1 MAKKIPK
8 IVREIQ
14 KNPPHEIDYSY
25 QKNISYSQISMFK
38 QCQRKWMLHYKD
50 KISQRDVSIYLVF
63 GIAIHEVIQDYLTV
77 FYSKSKVKA
86 NEIDLE
92 SLFQRKNL

>member
-8 IVREIQ
+8 IVKEIQ

-38 QCQRKWMLHYKD
+38 QCPHKWKLHYKD
-50 KISQRDVSIYLVF
+50 KISQRDTLMRCIKAIISIICVR
-63 GIAIHEVIQDYLTV
+63 GTDNACI
-77 FYSKSKVKA
+77 
-86 NEIDLE
+86 
-92 SLFQRKNL
+92 